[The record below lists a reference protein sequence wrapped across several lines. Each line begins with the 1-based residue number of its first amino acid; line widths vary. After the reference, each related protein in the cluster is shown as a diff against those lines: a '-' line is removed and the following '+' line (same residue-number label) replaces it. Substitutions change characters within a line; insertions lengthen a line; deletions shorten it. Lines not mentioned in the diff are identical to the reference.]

1 MDKKVLMKY
10 ASNKREISLIDS
22 AIERLD
28 ERLQNI
34 PEVSGKVTK
43 SSDDFPYIEEHIT
56 VRMAEPKAADVI
68 KGKIRE
74 KVLRREKL
82 LSDQNNVESFINAI
96 PDGTLKEVFEMVYLD
111 GMSLQQVGDLVG
123 YTKGR
128 ISQLISNYLKD

>member
-10 ASNKREISLIDS
+10 ASNKREIALIDS

-82 LSDQNNVESFINAI
+82 LFEQNNVENFINAI

-128 ISQLISNYLKD
+128 ISQIISNYLKD